1 MGDLERFHGK
11 STRNP
16 LQSDRDLLQFYGKS
30 AHSLVKILR
39 CGRDDSVG
47 TRIGVIPRGVA
58 VWLHARGAR
67 RKGFFG
73 VVPEKGGFQAQGPVF
88 YGVVPERGG
97 FQARGSGFLWGRARK
112 GWISGT
118 GVRFSMG
125 ACPKGGCFS
134 HECRLNFALAPQ
146 KCPVR
151 RWTPAEVRKDSV
163 QFCRTSIRIGVISQK
178 STEVRNESSKS
189 FHTSC

>member
-88 YGVVPERGG
+88 YGVVPEKGG

-112 GWISGT
+112 GAVSGT
-118 GVRFSMG
+118 RVRFSMG
-125 ACPKGGCFS
+125 RARKGAVSVTSVDSILPWHPKSVQSEDGHLQRCGRIQF
-134 HECRLNFALAPQ
+134 NFVAPQ
-146 KCPVR
+146 S
-151 RWTPAEVRKDSV
+151 E
-163 QFCRTSIRIGVISQK
+163 
-178 STEVRNESSKS
+178 
-189 FHTSC
+189 